1 MGSPRLTTLQSHFQ
15 IAHKPPT
22 FSAGKANMTNTPSFP
37 KQFLWGAAT
46 SSYQI
51 EGATTADG
59 RSESIW
65 DRFAATPGKVVDG
78 SSGAQACEHYQRYK
92 EDVELMQQLGVQAY
106 RFSIAWPR
114 VLPAGRGTV
123 NQAGLDFY
131 SRLVDALLASGIQ
144 PFATLYH
151 WDLPQVLQE
160 AGGWPQRATA
170 EAFVEFADATSRALG
185 DRVKNWI
192 THNEP
197 WCAAFLSYQ
206 LGEHAPG
213 WTDWR
218 AAIDAGHHLLLSHG
232 WAVPVLRANS
242 PQAEVGIALNFT
254 PVEAGSTRAA
264 DVAAVRMVDGYQ
276 NRWFIDPL
284 FGRHYPADM
293 MADYITAGHLPATG
307 MDCIKDGDLSA
318 IAAPLDF
325 LGVNYYTRTLL
336 GGDAHSATP
345 PAQFTDMDWEVYP
358 HGLYALLNRLH
369 FEYHAPKLY
378 ITESGCAYNDT
389 PDAGGCIRDTRRV
402 AYLHGHIAAVHRA
415 LQNGARIA
423 GYFVW
428 SLLDNYEWAKGYTQR
443 FGIVWVNFETQQ
455 RVPKDSAAWYARLIA
470 AGTLPDA
477 GP

>member
-1 MGSPRLTTLQSHFQ
+1 M
-15 IAHKPPT
+15 KT
-22 FSAGKANMTNTPSFP
+22 FSSEELDTESAQSLGPNFC
-37 KQFLWGAAT
+37 WGVATAAF
-46 SSYQI
+46 QI
-51 EGATTADG
+51 EGAAREDG
-59 RSESIW
+59 RGESIW
-65 DRFAATPGKVVDG
+65 DRFSHTPGKTRNGDTGDV
-78 SSGAQACEHYQRYK
+78 ACDHYHRMPD
-92 EDVELMQQLGVQAY
+92 DVRLMASLGLDAY
-106 RFSIAWPR
+106 RFSLAWPR
-114 VLPAGRGTV
+114 IQPLGRGAWNAKGV
-123 NQAGLDFY
+123 DFY
-131 SRLVDALLASGIQ
+131 DRLLDELEKHGLQAH
-144 PFATLYH
+144 ATLYH
-151 WDLPQVLQE
+151 WDLPQALQD
-160 AGGWPQRATA
+160 AGGWASRDTA
-170 EAFVEFADATSRALG
+170 LRFADYAEFVGRRWGNRLRTLA
-185 DRVKNWI
+185 

-197 WCAAFLSYQ
+197 WCTAH
-206 LGEHAPG
+206 LGHGIGKFAPG
-213 WTDWR
+213 LADER
-218 AAIDAGHHLLLSHG
+218 LERQVAHHLLLSHG

-389 PDAGGCIRDTRRV
+389 PDAGGRIGDTRRV

-443 FGIVWVNFETQQ
+443 FGIVWVDFETQE
-455 RVPKDSAAWYARLIA
+455 RIPKDSAAWYARLIA
-470 AGTLPDA
+470 GGTLPDA